1 MSRVRSNEEVADVKE
16 GRCKKEREGMSE
28 LYIPMIL
35 SLVHLVN
42 QRNDLLTMAELVNRE
57 SGSLRKK

>member
-1 MSRVRSNEEVADVKE
+1 
-16 GRCKKEREGMSE
+16 MSE
-28 LYIPMIL
+28 LYIPMVL

-57 SGSLRKK
+57 SGSLSKK